1 MLELYHFN
9 DSVCAQKVRVVLA
22 EKHLDWV
29 PHHVDL
35 MKLENLDPAYLK
47 LNPNGVVPTLV
58 HDGAVVIES
67 SEIIEYLDE
76 HFPDPPLRPA
86 DPGSLER
93 MRGWIRLEDDTGL
106 LAVGAHTMQR
116 FIKPHMERLPAQ
128 AIDAYETD
136 HPMKER
142 GAAHALVARGGDVP
156 QFVLDQAAA
165 DLEAAIARMEE
176 DLATGPWL
184 AGGTYSLAAPR
195 HGRLLGR
202 RAAPPHG
209 GLVDAHPGAPQLP
222 RGDPGLSELRRDPTP
237 QLSSESA
244 FSGCSRHGTG
254 DRDSRARVSRRGR
267 RDTGDAVTWL
277 PRRSP

>member
-1 MLELYHFN
+1 MAAVRRPAKTVGNTRRNAVLELYHFN

-93 MRGWIRLEDDTGL
+93 MREWIRLEDDTGL
-106 LAVGAHTMQR
+106 LAVGAHTMQK

-142 GAAHALVARGGDVP
+142 GAVHALVARGGDVP
-156 QFVLDQAAA
+156 QFVLDEAAA

-184 AGGTYSLAAPR
+184 AAGTYSLADATWTPFVHR
-195 HGRLLGR
+195 MLLLGMDGYWADGR
-202 RAAPPHG
+202 R
-209 GLVDAHPGAPQLP
+209 P
-222 RGDPGLSELRRDPTP
+222 RMADWWTRI
-237 QLSSESA
+237 
-244 FSGCSRHGTG
+244 
-254 DRDSRARVSRRGR
+254 RARPSYRE
-267 RDTGDAVTWL
+267 AIL
-277 PRRSP
+277 AYPSFAEIQPRS

>member
-1 MLELYHFN
+1 LLELYHFN

-22 EKHLDWV
+22 EKGLDWV

-58 HDGAVVIES
+58 HDGEAVIES

-76 HFPDPPLRPA
+76 RFPDPPLRPA
-86 DPGSLER
+86 DPGSLAR
-93 MRGWIRLEDDTGL
+93 MREWIRLEDDTGL
-106 LAVGAHTMQR
+106 LAVGTYTMQK
-116 FIKPHMERLPAQ
+116 FIKPHMQRLPAR

-142 GAAHALVARGGDVP
+142 GAAHAFVARGGDVP
-156 QFVLDQAAA
+156 QSLLDEAAA

-184 AGGTYSLAAPR
+184 AGESYSLADATWTPFVHR
-195 HGRLLGR
+195 MRLLEMDGFWVDGR
-202 RAAPPHG
+202 RPRMADWWERLQARPSYR
-209 GLVDAHPGAPQLP
+209 DAILGYPSFAEIQPEHP
-222 RGDPGLSELRRDPTP
+222 
-237 QLSSESA
+237 
-244 FSGCSRHGTG
+244 
-254 DRDSRARVSRRGR
+254 
-267 RDTGDAVTWL
+267 
-277 PRRSP
+277 

>member
-86 DPGSLER
+86 DPGSLGR
-93 MRGWIRLEDDTGL
+93 HGASRGGRPHDAEVHQT
-106 LAVGAHTMQR
+106 AH
-116 FIKPHMERLPAQ
+116 
-128 AIDAYETD
+128 
-136 HPMKER
+136 
-142 GAAHALVARGGDVP
+142 GAA
-156 QFVLDQAAA
+156 
-165 DLEAAIARMEE
+165 
-176 DLATGPWL
+176 
-184 AGGTYSLAAPR
+184 AGASDR
-195 HGRLLGR
+195 RL
-202 RAAPPHG
+202 
-209 GLVDAHPGAPQLP
+209 
-222 RGDPGLSELRRDPTP
+222 
-237 QLSSESA
+237 
-244 FSGCSRHGTG
+244 
-254 DRDSRARVSRRGR
+254 
-267 RDTGDAVTWL
+267 
-277 PRRSP
+277 